1 MTMPASAAALPAATP
16 AKVPSAA
23 YAKWLAR
30 QRREKTLVLASRLL
44 LLAAFFGLWE
54 ILAKTKVVN
63 PMLTSYPSALWPT
76 FVDLLHN
83 GNLLTHTWAT
93 FKATVVGFVL
103 SMVFGIAIAAGLWW
117 SRFANKVLDPF
128 LVVANAMPKIAF
140 VPIFYIW
147 LGSEYSVYGMAVAI
161 AIFVTIMVAYEG
173 FQSTDP
179 NKIKL
184 ATTLGASRAQVLE
197 GFAESSELR
206 AKSTSGFRTFM
217 EQQSYGHDYI
227 EGGPGNDVLIGGA
240 GADTFNFN
248 YFDPIFAGT
257 GVPLSDHVYGFESI
271 DTLRLGG
278 YGFQSANDVFA
289 AMQQQGGDVVLT
301 LSPSN
306 TVTIHNTT
314 LSQVSQ
320 AGILLASF

>member
-1 MTMPASAAALPAATP
+1 MTVSADMNATPSMTMPPPALPSQSAVTP
-16 AKVPSAA
+16 DKAPSAA

-44 LLAAFFGLWE
+44 LLVAFFGLWE
-54 ILAKTKVVN
+54 LLAKTRVVN

-76 FVDLLHN
+76 FVDLLQN

-93 FKATVVGFVL
+93 FKATLIGFVL
-103 SMVFGIAIAAGLWW
+103 SMVFGVAIAAGLWW

-161 AIFVTIMVAYEG
+161 AIFVTIMVAYDG

-184 ATTLGASRAQVLE
+184 ATTLGASRSQVLRMVV
-197 GFAESSELR
+197 L
-206 AKSTSGFRTFM
+206 
-217 EQQSYGHDYI
+217 
-227 EGGPGNDVLIGGA
+227 PGSVPTLIAALKMNIGLSLV
-240 GADTFNFN
+240 
-248 YFDPIFAGT
+248 
-257 GVPLSDHVYGFESI
+257 GVIVGE
-271 DTLRLGG
+271 
-278 YGFQSANDVFA
+278 FQSASEGLGFLIVNGSQIFKLNIVMTA
-289 AMQQQGGDVVLT
+289 IVVLA
-301 LSPSN
+301 LMSALMYLVIARVES
-306 TVTIHNTT
+306 
-314 LSQVSQ
+314 
-320 AGILLASF
+320 ALARRYG

>member
-1 MTMPASAAALPAATP
+1 MTVSAQMNAIPSMTIPAAAVPAQPPSTAD
-16 AKVPSAA
+16 KSPSAA

-54 ILAKTKVVN
+54 FLAKTKLVN

-76 FVDLLHN
+76 FVDLLQH

-93 FKATVVGFVL
+93 FKATLVGFVL
-103 SMVFGIAIAAGLWW
+103 SMVFGVAIAAGLWW

-161 AIFVTIMVAYEG
+161 AIFVTIMVAYDG
-173 FQSTDP
+173 FQATDP

-184 ATTLGASRAQVLE
+184 ATILGASRAQVLRMVV
-197 GFAESSELR
+197 L
-206 AKSTSGFRTFM
+206 
-217 EQQSYGHDYI
+217 
-227 EGGPGNDVLIGGA
+227 PGSVPTLIAALKMNIGLSLV
-240 GADTFNFN
+240 
-248 YFDPIFAGT
+248 
-257 GVPLSDHVYGFESI
+257 GVIVGE
-271 DTLRLGG
+271 
-278 YGFQSANDVFA
+278 FQSASEGLGFLIVNGSQIFKLNIVMTA
-289 AMQQQGGDVVLT
+289 IVVLA
-301 LSPSN
+301 LMSALMYLVIARIEN
-306 TVTIHNTT
+306 
-314 LSQVSQ
+314 
-320 AGILLASF
+320 ALARRYG

>member
-1 MTMPASAAALPAATP
+1 MPPPALPSQPAVAADK
-16 AKVPSAA
+16 APSAA
-23 YAKWLAR
+23 YATWLAR

-44 LLAAFFGLWE
+44 LLVVFFGLWE
-54 ILAKTKVVN
+54 LLAKTRVVN

-76 FVDLLHN
+76 FVDLLQN

-93 FKATVVGFVL
+93 FKATLVGFVL

-161 AIFVTIMVAYEG
+161 AIFVTIMVAYDG

-184 ATTLGASRAQVLE
+184 ATTLGANRAQVLRMVV
-197 GFAESSELR
+197 L
-206 AKSTSGFRTFM
+206 
-217 EQQSYGHDYI
+217 
-227 EGGPGNDVLIGGA
+227 PGSVPTLIAALKMNIGLSLV
-240 GADTFNFN
+240 
-248 YFDPIFAGT
+248 
-257 GVPLSDHVYGFESI
+257 GVIVGE
-271 DTLRLGG
+271 
-278 YGFQSANDVFA
+278 FQSASEGLGFLIVNGSQIFKLNIVMTA
-289 AMQQQGGDVVLT
+289 IVVLA
-301 LSPSN
+301 LMSALMYLVIARVES
-306 TVTIHNTT
+306 
-314 LSQVSQ
+314 
-320 AGILLASF
+320 ALARRYG

>member
-1 MTMPASAAALPAATP
+1 MPPPALPSQPAVAADK
-16 AKVPSAA
+16 APSAA

-44 LLAAFFGLWE
+44 LLVVFFGLWE
-54 ILAKTKVVN
+54 LLAKTRVVN

-76 FVDLLHN
+76 FVDLLQN

-93 FKATVVGFVL
+93 FKATLIGFVL

-161 AIFVTIMVAYEG
+161 AIFVTIMVAYDG

-184 ATTLGASRAQVLE
+184 ATTLGANRAQVLRMVV
-197 GFAESSELR
+197 L
-206 AKSTSGFRTFM
+206 
-217 EQQSYGHDYI
+217 
-227 EGGPGNDVLIGGA
+227 PGSVPTLIAALKMNIGLSLV
-240 GADTFNFN
+240 
-248 YFDPIFAGT
+248 
-257 GVPLSDHVYGFESI
+257 GVIVGE
-271 DTLRLGG
+271 
-278 YGFQSANDVFA
+278 FQSASEGLGFLIVNGSQIFKLNIVMTA
-289 AMQQQGGDVVLT
+289 IVVLA
-301 LSPSN
+301 LMSALMYLVIARVES
-306 TVTIHNTT
+306 
-314 LSQVSQ
+314 
-320 AGILLASF
+320 ALARRYG